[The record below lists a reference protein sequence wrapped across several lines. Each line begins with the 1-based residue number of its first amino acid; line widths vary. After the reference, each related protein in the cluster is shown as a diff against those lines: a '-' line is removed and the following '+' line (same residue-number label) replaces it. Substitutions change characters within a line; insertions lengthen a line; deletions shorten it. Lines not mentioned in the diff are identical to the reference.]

1 MSILINPPSWIM
13 DIYIAVIFF
22 VSGQVLIRKSFT
34 NNNDSQSVAIA
45 FGTAFGIAAITF
57 LFISNS
63 IKSPLFN
70 NQNMT
75 LQLISATI
83 AGALFFIG
91 NLFWIRSISS
101 KKPLGNIRVVMA
113 GVETFILFF
122 IGFILFKEII
132 TIKQILGAAL
142 ILSGIHIFA
151 S

>member
-13 DIYIAVIFF
+13 DIYIAVVFF

-34 NNNDSQSVAIA
+34 NNKDYQSVAIA
-45 FGTAFGIAAITF
+45 FGTAFGIAAIAF

-83 AGALFFIG
+83 AGALFFVG